1 MITSVRRTLVM
12 QLVTETTGRLPVT
25 AHLAYRADDPFAVT
39 VTFGHDGL
47 VLARWRLDRE
57 MLAEGIERPV
67 GEGDVRI
74 SPRATGVWREVRL
87 EFFGAPS
94 PDGDRQHAMVL
105 GWAPAVLSFLDETHR
120 IVPPGEETVALDGF
134 LAEVIAGG

>member
-12 QLVTETTGRLPVT
+12 QLVTETTGRSPVM
-25 AHLAYRADDPFAVT
+25 AHLRYRADDPFAVT
-39 VTFGHDGL
+39 MTFSHDGL
-47 VLARWRLDRE
+47 VLARWRLDRA

-74 SPRATGVWREVRL
+74 GPLTTGVWREVRL
-87 EFFGAPS
+87 EFFGRPHS
-94 PDGDRQHAMVL
+94 DGGRRHAVVV

-120 IVPPGEETVALDGF
+120 IVPPGEETVSLDGF